1 MKLKTLLINP
11 PQIFTK
17 NQLVKQ
23 SKILD
28 CISLCT
34 KFNTMS
40 KIHNADYLT
49 DNSIKLHKKIGVHGM
64 NIAPEFGVTETIAF
78 LRLLDENKDKMAKD
92 VFGNDNHGEIQGG
105 QMDPRQVSLSPEV

>member
-1 MKLKTLLINP
+1 MEELILHLYSQKNFKKIKIFCEQNNFP
-11 PQIFTK
+11 FPTFMVIRNGNHVMERQNIGKFEQIFTK

-40 KIHNADYLT
+40 KIHNT
-49 DNSIKLHKKIGVHGM
+49 DIFNRQFNKI
-64 NIAPEFGVTETIAF
+64 T
-78 LRLLDENKDKMAKD
+78 
-92 VFGNDNHGEIQGG
+92 
-105 QMDPRQVSLSPEV
+105 